1 MATII
6 SVSFLTIIIIL
17 LVIILIRVSKNNDT
31 KNIINTSD
39 TSLNINNGDL
49 INNDSVSLID
59 INTNLRFDL
68 TDIKTE
74 LENKTLINNSSIFEI
89 NKNDKSLT
97 PITDTA
103 TKFGVQGIIA
113 LFQNS
118 QISQLYKATADPN
131 TLMKYT
137 SGGVG
142 SIVVDQSGQIT
153 GHAGFINA
161 NPVPIIGP
169 QAVFAVLSIVVGQH
183 YMSEISTQLSNIS
196 NILDKI
202 LQHFKNEH
210 ESRLEATT
218 EKILYISNLQ
228 YIGSEQIINLDRLED
243 DINQIYYFYK
253 KELKNFNIDN
263 INTNK
268 FFYKSKLKN
277 LDELLKKELEN
288 AEYSYKICT
297 FAKELLNMIKLIK
310 YNSYLKMKNT
320 DIDALNKAN
329 QLLDEIKKFNEDIF
343 FNEKE
348 NPKELYIKTITNA
361 KDKLFKIY
369 IDDKLI
375 EAEEDILF
383 FIDKIMN
390 TDFWNKCLNNNP
402 YHDYSKIYD
411 DKRKELEK
419 NKDISISYNKAQEML
434 KKFDSTINTYYFTK
448 DGHEYF
454 IVANEQNTELY
465 S

>member
-97 PITDTA
+97 PIIDTA
-103 TKFGVQGIIA
+103 TKFGVQGLIG
-113 LFQNS
+113 LLQHFR
-118 QISQLYKATADPN
+118 ISKLYKATVDPN
-131 TLMKYT
+131 ILMEYNDGT
-137 SGGVG
+137 IG
-142 SIVVDQSGQIT
+142 SPIIDEVTGKIT
-153 GHAGFINA
+153 GHAGFEEADSIA
-161 NPVPIIGP
+161 IIGP

-183 YMSEISTQLSNIS
+183 YMSEISSQLSNIS

-210 ESRLEATT
+210 EAKLEAAT

-228 YIGSEQIINLDRLED
+228 YVGNEQIINLDRLED

-253 KELKNFNIDN
+253 KELNNFNIDS
-263 INTNK
+263 IKTDE
-268 FFYKSKLKN
+268 FFYESKLKN
-277 LDELLKKELEN
+277 LDELLKKELQN

-297 FAKELLNMIKLIK
+297 FSKELLNMIKLIK
-310 YNSYLKMKNT
+310 YNSYLKMKKV
-320 DIDALNKAN
+320 DKDAVNKAN
-329 QLLDEIKKFNEDIF
+329 QLLDEIKKFDKDIF

-348 NPKELYIKTITNA
+348 NPKELYINAISNA
-361 KDKLFKIY
+361 KDRLFTIY
-369 IDDKLI
+369 RDNTLL
-375 EAEEDILF
+375 EAKENFLL
-383 FIDKIMN
+383 FIDEIMDTN
-390 TDFWNKCLNNNP
+390 FWNECLDNNP
-402 YHDYSKIYD
+402 YYDYSKIYD
-411 DKRKELEK
+411 NKKEEVEQ
-419 NKDISISYNKAQEML
+419 NEYINISYNKAKEML
-434 KKFDSTINTYYFTK
+434 KKFDSPINTYYFTK

-454 IVANEQNTELY
+454 IVNNE
-465 S
+465 